1 MKKTNGSQH
10 MKSPS
15 HEPHD
20 HSLQSMNRRQF
31 MGMAAA
37 VGVSAMLP
45 FPSFAKT
52 RSDNIFVWISLRGAM
67 DGLNV
72 VVPHAD
78 PDYVDLRPNIGL
90 KPNQLLKL
98 DSFFGLHPS
107 LKSCH
112 QWYENKELSFVHAC
126 STAYRER
133 SHFDGQKIL
142 ENGTSDPF
150 NTEGWLSRLLSLSS
164 EKYDGIAIDSGLPL
178 IMQGKSTVASWYP
191 NRLKTRDKQTE
202 LLEELFQSDQMLSS
216 NFESVMKI
224 DELVGDQGVGKQF
237 KSLMSKT
244 GDILSADNGPNIAAV
259 ELGGWDTH
267 ANQGSV
273 NGRLSNQLKTLDA
286 GLAALKESLGSR
298 WNNTVI
304 IAASEF
310 GRTAKEN
317 GTKGTD
323 HGTGNVML
331 VAGSAMANKASN
343 ISSSSASLGQ
353 VIANWPGLSQ
363 ENLYQGRDLKPTTDM
378 RGVIKGVLNQHLS
391 IEEKQLNTIFPDSE
405 MVKPLGII

>member
-1 MKKTNGSQH
+1 MKKSDCSQN
-10 MKSPS
+10 KA
-15 HEPHD
+15 PH
-20 HSLQSMNRRQF
+20 SINRRQF
-31 MGMAAA
+31 MGIAAA

-52 RSDNIFVWISLRGAM
+52 GSDNIFIWVSLRGAM

-78 PDYVDLRPNIGL
+78 PDYSNLRPNIGL
-90 KPNQLLKL
+90 KPEQLVKL
-98 DSFFGLHPS
+98 DDFFGLHPS
-107 LKSCH
+107 LKQCH
-112 QWYENKELSFVHAC
+112 QWYESNELSFVHAC

-150 NTEGWLSRLLSLSS
+150 NTVGWINRLLTLSS

-178 IMQGKSTVASWYP
+178 IMQGESTVASWYP

-224 DELVGDQGVGKQF
+224 DQLVGDQGVGKQF
-237 KSLMSKT
+237 KSLMGKT
-244 GDILSADNGPNIAAV
+244 GDILSADNGPNIAAL

-267 ANQGSV
+267 ANQGNV
-273 NGRLSNQLKTLDA
+273 NGRLSNQLKTLDV
-286 GLAALKESLGSR
+286 GLAALKASLGDR
-298 WNNTVI
+298 WQKTVI

-323 HGTGNVML
+323 HGTGNVMF
-331 VAGSAMANKASN
+331 VAGGALP
-343 ISSSSASLGQ
+343 SLKGAGGK
-353 VIANWPGLSQ
+353 VITNWPGLSQ
-363 ENLYQGRDLKPTTDM
+363 SQLYEGRDLSPTTDM
-378 RGVIKGVLNQHLS
+378 RSVIKGVLNRHLS
-391 IEEKQLNTIFPDSE
+391 IEVKQLNAIFPDSADIRP
-405 MVKPLGII
+405 MNLV

>member
-1 MKKTNGSQH
+1 MKKSDCSQN
-10 MKSPS
+10 KA
-15 HEPHD
+15 PH
-20 HSLQSMNRRQF
+20 SINRRQF
-31 MGMAAA
+31 MGIAAA

-52 RSDNIFVWISLRGAM
+52 GSDNIFIWVSLRGAM

-78 PDYVDLRPNIGL
+78 PDYSNLRPNIGL
-90 KPNQLLKL
+90 KPEQLLKL
-98 DSFFGLHPS
+98 DDFFGLHPS
-107 LKSCH
+107 LKQCH
-112 QWYENKELSFVHAC
+112 QWYKSNELSFVHAC

-150 NTEGWLSRLLSLSS
+150 NTVGWINRLLTLSS

-178 IMQGKSTVASWYP
+178 IMQGESTVASWYP

-216 NFESVMKI
+216 NFESVMKV
-224 DELVGDQGVGKQF
+224 DQLVGDQGVGKQF
-237 KSLMSKT
+237 KSLMGKT
-244 GDILSADNGPNIAAV
+244 GDILSADNGPNIAAL

-267 ANQGSV
+267 ANQGNV
-273 NGRLSNQLKTLDA
+273 NGRLSNQLKTLDV
-286 GLAALKESLGSR
+286 GLAALKASLGDR
-298 WNNTVI
+298 WQKTVI

-323 HGTGNVML
+323 HGTGNVMF
-331 VAGSAMANKASN
+331 VAGGALP
-343 ISSSSASLGQ
+343 SLKGAGGK
-353 VIANWPGLSQ
+353 VITNWPGLSQ
-363 ENLYQGRDLKPTTDM
+363 SQLYEGRDLSPTTDM
-378 RGVIKGVLNQHLS
+378 RSVIKGVLNRHLS
-391 IEEKQLNTIFPDSE
+391 IEVKQLNTIFPDSADIRP
-405 MVKPLGII
+405 MNLV

>member
-1 MKKTNGSQH
+1 MKKSDCSQN
-10 MKSPS
+10 KA
-15 HEPHD
+15 PH
-20 HSLQSMNRRQF
+20 SINRRQF
-31 MGMAAA
+31 MGIAAA

-52 RSDNIFVWISLRGAM
+52 GSDNIFIWVSLRGAM

-78 PDYVDLRPNIGL
+78 PNYSNLRPNIGL
-90 KPNQLLKL
+90 KPEQLVKL
-98 DSFFGLHPS
+98 DDFFGLHPS
-107 LKSCH
+107 LKQCH
-112 QWYENKELSFVHAC
+112 QWYESNELSFVHAC

-150 NTEGWLSRLLSLSS
+150 NTVGWINRLLTLSS

-178 IMQGKSTVASWYP
+178 IMQGESTVASWYP

-224 DELVGDQGVGKQF
+224 DQLVGDQGVGKQF
-237 KSLMSKT
+237 KSLMGKT
-244 GDILSADNGPNIAAV
+244 GDILSADNGPNIAAL

-267 ANQGSV
+267 ANQGNV
-273 NGRLSNQLKTLDA
+273 NGRLSNQLKTLDV
-286 GLAALKESLGSR
+286 GLAALKASLGDR
-298 WNNTVI
+298 WQKTVI

-323 HGTGNVML
+323 HGTGNVMF
-331 VAGSAMANKASN
+331 VAGGALP
-343 ISSSSASLGQ
+343 SLKGAGGK
-353 VIANWPGLSQ
+353 VITNWPGLSQ
-363 ENLYQGRDLKPTTDM
+363 SQLYEGRDLSPTTDM
-378 RGVIKGVLNQHLS
+378 RSVIKGVLNRHLS
-391 IEEKQLNTIFPDSE
+391 IEVKQLNAIFPDSADIRP
-405 MVKPLGII
+405 MNLV

>member
-1 MKKTNGSQH
+1 MKKSDCSQN
-10 MKSPS
+10 KA
-15 HEPHD
+15 PH
-20 HSLQSMNRRQF
+20 SINRRQF
-31 MGMAAA
+31 MGIAAA

-52 RSDNIFVWISLRGAM
+52 GSDNIFIWVSLRGAM

-78 PDYVDLRPNIGL
+78 PDYSNLRPNIGL
-90 KPNQLLKL
+90 KPEQLVKL
-98 DSFFGLHPS
+98 DDFFGLHPS
-107 LKSCH
+107 LKQCH
-112 QWYENKELSFVHAC
+112 QWYESNELSFVHAC

-150 NTEGWLSRLLSLSS
+150 NTVGWINRLLTLSS

-178 IMQGKSTVASWYP
+178 IMQGESNVASWYP

-224 DELVGDQGVGKQF
+224 DQLVGDQGVGKQF
-237 KSLMSKT
+237 RSLMGKT
-244 GDILSADNGPNIAAV
+244 GDILSADNGPNIAAL

-267 ANQGSV
+267 ANQGNV
-273 NGRLSNQLKTLDA
+273 NGRLSNQLKTLDV
-286 GLAALKESLGSR
+286 GLAALKASLGDR
-298 WNNTVI
+298 WQKTVI

-323 HGTGNVML
+323 HGTGNVMF
-331 VAGSAMANKASN
+331 VAGGALP
-343 ISSSSASLGQ
+343 SLKGAGGK
-353 VIANWPGLSQ
+353 VITNWPGLSQ
-363 ENLYQGRDLKPTTDM
+363 SQLYEGRDLSPTTDM
-378 RGVIKGVLNQHLS
+378 RSVIKGVLNRHLS
-391 IEEKQLNTIFPDSE
+391 IEVKQLNAIFPDSADIRP
-405 MVKPLGII
+405 MNLV

>member
-1 MKKTNGSQH
+1 MKKQDCSQN
-10 MKSPS
+10 KA
-15 HEPHD
+15 PH
-20 HSLQSMNRRQF
+20 SINRRQF
-31 MGMAAA
+31 MGIAAA

-52 RSDNIFVWISLRGAM
+52 GSDNIFIWVSLRGAM

-78 PDYVDLRPNIGL
+78 PDYSNLRPNIGL
-90 KPNQLLKL
+90 KPDQLLKL
-98 DSFFGLHPS
+98 DNFFGLHPS
-107 LKSCH
+107 LKQCH
-112 QWYENKELSFVHAC
+112 QWYESNELSFVHAC

-150 NTEGWLSRLLSLSS
+150 NTVGWINRLLRLST

-178 IMQGKSTVASWYP
+178 IMQGESTVASWYP

-202 LLEELFQSDQMLSS
+202 LLEELFQSDQMLFS

-224 DELVGDQGVGKQF
+224 DQLVGDQGVGKQF
-237 KSLMSKT
+237 KSLMGKT
-244 GDILSADNGPNIAAV
+244 GDILSADNGPNIAAL

-273 NGRLSNQLKTLDA
+273 NGRLSNQLKTLDV
-286 GLAALKESLGSR
+286 GLAALKASLGDR
-298 WNNTVI
+298 WQKTVI

-323 HGTGNVML
+323 HGTGNVMF
-331 VAGSAMANKASN
+331 VAGGTMP
-343 ISSSSASLGQ
+343 SLKGAGGK

-363 ENLYQGRDLKPTTDM
+363 SQLYEGRDLDPTIDM
-378 RGVIKGVLNQHLS
+378 RSVIKGVLNRHLS
-391 IEEKQLNTIFPDSE
+391 IEVKQLNAIFPGSADIRP
-405 MVKPLGII
+405 MNLV

>member
-1 MKKTNGSQH
+1 MKKPDCSQN
-10 MKSPS
+10 KA
-15 HEPHD
+15 PH
-20 HSLQSMNRRQF
+20 SINRRQF
-31 MGMAAA
+31 MGIAAA
-37 VGVSAMLP
+37 VGVSAMVP

-52 RSDNIFVWISLRGAM
+52 GSDNIFIWVSLRGAM

-78 PDYVDLRPNIGL
+78 PDYSNLRPNIGL
-90 KPNQLLKL
+90 KPEQLLKL
-98 DSFFGLHPS
+98 DDFFGLHPS
-107 LKSCH
+107 LKQCH
-112 QWYENKELSFVHAC
+112 QWYESNELSFVHAC

-150 NTEGWLSRLLSLSS
+150 NTVGWINRLLTLSS

-178 IMQGKSTVASWYP
+178 IMQGESTVASWYP
-191 NRLKTRDKQTE
+191 NHLKTRDKQTE

-224 DELVGDQGVGKQF
+224 DQLVGDQGVGKQF
-237 KSLMSKT
+237 KSLMGKT
-244 GDILSADNGPNIAAV
+244 GDILSADNGPNIAAL

-267 ANQGSV
+267 ANQGNV
-273 NGRLSNQLKTLDA
+273 NGRLSSQLKTLDV
-286 GLAALKESLGSR
+286 GLAALKASLGDR
-298 WNNTVI
+298 WQKTVI

-323 HGTGNVML
+323 HGTGNVMF
-331 VAGSAMANKASN
+331 VAGGALP
-343 ISSSSASLGQ
+343 SLKGSGGK
-353 VIANWPGLSQ
+353 VITNWPGLSQ
-363 ENLYQGRDLKPTTDM
+363 SQLYEGRDLSPTTDM
-378 RGVIKGVLNQHLS
+378 RSVIKGVLYQHLS
-391 IEEKQLNTIFPDSE
+391 VEVKQLNTIFPDSADIRP
-405 MVKPLGII
+405 MNLV

>member
-15 HEPHD
+15 DEPYD

-31 MGMAAA
+31 IGMAAA

-78 PDYVDLRPNIGL
+78 PDYADLRPNIGL

-98 DSFFGLHPS
+98 DSFFWLHPS

-150 NTEGWLSRLLSLSS
+150 NTEGWLNRLLTMSS
-164 EKYDGIAIDSGLPL
+164 EQYDGIAIDSGLPL
-178 IMQGKSTVASWYP
+178 IMQGESTVASWYP

-244 GDILSADNGPNIAAV
+244 GDILSAENGPNIAAL

-304 IAASEF
+304 IAANEF

-331 VAGSAMANKASN
+331 VAGGAMANKASN
-343 ISSSSASLGQ
+343 ISSSSASGGQ

-391 IEEKQLNTIFPDSE
+391 IEEKQLDTIFPDSE
-405 MVKPLGII
+405 MVKPLEII

>member
-1 MKKTNGSQH
+1 MKKSDCSQN
-10 MKSPS
+10 KA
-15 HEPHD
+15 PH
-20 HSLQSMNRRQF
+20 SINRRQF
-31 MGMAAA
+31 MGIAAA
-37 VGVSAMLP
+37 VGVSAILP

-52 RSDNIFVWISLRGAM
+52 GSDNIFIWVSLRGAM

-78 PDYVDLRPNIGL
+78 PDYSNLRPNIGL
-90 KPNQLLKL
+90 KPEQLVKL
-98 DSFFGLHPS
+98 DDFFGLHPS
-107 LKSCH
+107 LKQCH
-112 QWYENKELSFVHAC
+112 QWYESNELSFVHAC

-150 NTEGWLSRLLSLSS
+150 NTVGWINRLLTLSS

-178 IMQGKSTVASWYP
+178 IMQGESTVASWYP

-224 DELVGDQGVGKQF
+224 DQLVGDQGVGKQF
-237 KSLMSKT
+237 KSLMGKT
-244 GDILSADNGPNIAAV
+244 GDILSADNGPNIAAL

-267 ANQGSV
+267 ANQGNV
-273 NGRLSNQLKTLDA
+273 NGRLSNQLKTLDV
-286 GLAALKESLGSR
+286 GLAALKASLGDR
-298 WNNTVI
+298 WQKTVI

-323 HGTGNVML
+323 HGTGNVMF
-331 VAGSAMANKASN
+331 VAGGALP
-343 ISSSSASLGQ
+343 SLKGAGGK
-353 VIANWPGLSQ
+353 VITNWPGLSQ
-363 ENLYQGRDLKPTTDM
+363 SQLYEGRDLSPTTDM
-378 RGVIKGVLNQHLS
+378 RSVIKGVLNRHLS
-391 IEEKQLNTIFPDSE
+391 IEVKQLNAIFPDSADIRP
-405 MVKPLGII
+405 MNLV

>member
-1 MKKTNGSQH
+1 MKKSDCSQN
-10 MKSPS
+10 KA
-15 HEPHD
+15 PH
-20 HSLQSMNRRQF
+20 SINRRQF
-31 MGMAAA
+31 MGIAAA

-52 RSDNIFVWISLRGAM
+52 GSDNIFIWVSLRGAM

-78 PDYVDLRPNIGL
+78 PDYSNLRPNIGL
-90 KPNQLLKL
+90 KPEQLVKL
-98 DSFFGLHPS
+98 DDFFGLHPS
-107 LKSCH
+107 LKQCH
-112 QWYENKELSFVHAC
+112 QWYESNELSFVHAC

-150 NTEGWLSRLLSLSS
+150 NTVGWINRLLTLSS

-178 IMQGKSTVASWYP
+178 IMQGESTVASWYP

-216 NFESVMKI
+216 NFESVIKI
-224 DELVGDQGVGKQF
+224 DQLVGDQGVGKQF
-237 KSLMSKT
+237 KSLMGKT
-244 GDILSADNGPNIAAV
+244 GDILSADNGPNIAAL

-267 ANQGSV
+267 ANQGNV
-273 NGRLSNQLKTLDA
+273 NGRLSNQLKTLDV
-286 GLAALKESLGSR
+286 GLAALKASLGDR
-298 WNNTVI
+298 WQKTVI

-323 HGTGNVML
+323 HGTGNVMF
-331 VAGSAMANKASN
+331 VAGGALP
-343 ISSSSASLGQ
+343 SLKGAGGK
-353 VIANWPGLSQ
+353 VITNWPGLSQ
-363 ENLYQGRDLKPTTDM
+363 SQLYEGRDLSPTTDM
-378 RGVIKGVLNQHLS
+378 RSVIKGVLNRHLS
-391 IEEKQLNTIFPDSE
+391 IEVKQLNAIFPDSADIRP
-405 MVKPLGII
+405 MNLV

>member
-1 MKKTNGSQH
+1 MKKSDCSQN
-10 MKSPS
+10 KA
-15 HEPHD
+15 PH
-20 HSLQSMNRRQF
+20 SINRRQF
-31 MGMAAA
+31 MGIAAA

-52 RSDNIFVWISLRGAM
+52 GSDNIFIWVSLRGAM

-78 PDYVDLRPNIGL
+78 PDYSNLRPNIGL
-90 KPNQLLKL
+90 KPEQLVKL
-98 DSFFGLHPS
+98 DDFFGLHPS
-107 LKSCH
+107 LKQCH
-112 QWYENKELSFVHAC
+112 QWYEINELSFVHAC

-150 NTEGWLSRLLSLSS
+150 NTVGWINRLLTLSS

-178 IMQGKSTVASWYP
+178 IMQGESTVASWYP

-224 DELVGDQGVGKQF
+224 DQLVGDQGVGKQF
-237 KSLMSKT
+237 KSLMGKT
-244 GDILSADNGPNIAAV
+244 GDILSADNGPNIAAL

-267 ANQGSV
+267 ANQGNV
-273 NGRLSNQLKTLDA
+273 NGRLSNQLKTLDG
-286 GLAALKESLGSR
+286 GLAALKTSLGDR
-298 WNNTVI
+298 WQKTVI

-323 HGTGNVML
+323 HGTGNVMF
-331 VAGSAMANKASN
+331 VAGGALP
-343 ISSSSASLGQ
+343 SLKGVGGK

-363 ENLYQGRDLKPTTDM
+363 SQLYEGRDLNPTTDM
-378 RGVIKGVLNQHLS
+378 RSVIKGVLYQHLS
-391 IEEKQLNTIFPDSE
+391 VEVKQLNIIFPDSADIRP
-405 MVKPLGII
+405 MNLV

>member
-1 MKKTNGSQH
+1 MKNTNSYQANQ
-10 MKSPS
+10 
-15 HEPHD
+15 PHNNG
-20 HSLQSMNRRQF
+20 LQSINRRQF

-37 VGVSAMLP
+37 VGMSAMLP

-72 VVPHAD
+72 VVPYAD
-78 PDYVDLRPNIGL
+78 PNYAELRPNIGL

-107 LKSCH
+107 LKNCH
-112 QWYENKELSFVHAC
+112 QWYENNELSFVHAC

-150 NTEGWLSRLLSLSS
+150 NTEGWLNRLLTLGS
-164 EKYDGIAIDSGLPL
+164 EQYDGIAIDSGLPL
-178 IMQGKSTVASWYP
+178 IMQGESTVASWYP

-202 LLEELFQSDQMLSS
+202 LLEELFQSDQMLSA

-237 KSLMSKT
+237 KSLMDKT
-244 GDILSADNGPNIAAV
+244 GDILSADNGPNIAAL

-273 NGRLSNQLKTLDA
+273 NGRLSNQLKTLDL
-286 GLAALKESLGSR
+286 GLATLKESLGSR
-298 WNNTVI
+298 WNKTVI

-331 VAGSAMANKASN
+331 IAGGAMVNKASGL
-343 ISSSSASLGQ
+343 SSSDTSGGQ

-363 ENLYQGRDLKPTTDM
+363 SKLYEGRDLNPTTDM
-378 RGVIKGVLNQHLS
+378 RAVIKGVLNQHLS
-391 IEEKQLNTIFPDSE
+391 IEVKQLNTIFPNSTDIRP
-405 MVKPLGII
+405 MNLI

>member
-1 MKKTNGSQH
+1 MKKSDCSQN
-10 MKSPS
+10 KA
-15 HEPHD
+15 PH
-20 HSLQSMNRRQF
+20 SINRRQF
-31 MGMAAA
+31 MGIAAA

-52 RSDNIFVWISLRGAM
+52 GSDNIFIWVSLRGAM

-78 PDYVDLRPNIGL
+78 PDYSNLRPNIGL
-90 KPNQLLKL
+90 KPEQLVKL
-98 DSFFGLHPS
+98 DDFFGLHPS
-107 LKSCH
+107 LKQCH
-112 QWYENKELSFVHAC
+112 QWYESNELSFVHAC

-150 NTEGWLSRLLSLSS
+150 NTVGWINRLLTLSS

-178 IMQGKSTVASWYP
+178 IMQGESTVASWYP

-224 DELVGDQGVGKQF
+224 DQLVGDQGVGKQF
-237 KSLMSKT
+237 KSLMGKT
-244 GDILSADNGPNIAAV
+244 GDILSADNGPNIAAL

-267 ANQGSV
+267 ANQGNV
-273 NGRLSNQLKTLDA
+273 NGRLSNQLKTLDV
-286 GLAALKESLGSR
+286 GLAALKASLGER
-298 WNNTVI
+298 WQKTVI

-323 HGTGNVML
+323 HGTGNVMF
-331 VAGSAMANKASN
+331 VAGGTMP
-343 ISSSSASLGQ
+343 SLKGAGGK

-363 ENLYQGRDLKPTTDM
+363 SQLYEGRDLNPTIDM
-378 RGVIKGVLNQHLS
+378 RSVIKGVLNRHLS
-391 IEEKQLNTIFPDSE
+391 IEVKQLNAIFPDSADIRP
-405 MVKPLGII
+405 MNLV

>member
-1 MKKTNGSQH
+1 MKNTNSSQSN
-10 MKSPS
+10 KPQNNG
-15 HEPHD
+15 P
-20 HSLQSMNRRQF
+20 QSINRRQF

-52 RSDNIFVWISLRGAM
+52 RSDNIFIWISLRGAM

-78 PDYVDLRPNIGL
+78 PDYADLRPNIGL

-112 QWYENKELSFVHAC
+112 QWFESKELSFVHAC

-150 NTEGWLSRLLSLSS
+150 NTEGWLNRLLTLST
-164 EKYDGIAIDSGLPL
+164 EQYDGIAIDSGLPL
-178 IMQGKSTVASWYP
+178 IMQGESTVASWYP

-202 LLEELFQSDQMLSS
+202 LLEELFQSDQMLSA

-237 KSLMSKT
+237 KSLMGKT
-244 GDILSADNGPNIAAV
+244 GDILSADNGPNIAAL

-267 ANQGSV
+267 ANQGNV
-273 NGRLSNQLKTLDA
+273 NGRLSNQLKTLDV
-286 GLAALKESLGSR
+286 GLAALKASLGDR
-298 WNNTVI
+298 WKKTVI

-331 VAGSAMANKASN
+331 VSGGALPSLKGAGGK
-343 ISSSSASLGQ
+343 

-363 ENLYQGRDLKPTTDM
+363 SQLYEGRDLNPTTDM
-378 RGVIKGVLNQHLS
+378 RSVIKGVLNQHLS
-391 IEEKQLNTIFPDSE
+391 IESKQLDTIFPDSAAIRLFNF
-405 MVKPLGII
+405 V

>member
-1 MKKTNGSQH
+1 MKKSDCSQN
-10 MKSPS
+10 KA
-15 HEPHD
+15 PH
-20 HSLQSMNRRQF
+20 SINRRQF
-31 MGMAAA
+31 MGIAAA

-52 RSDNIFVWISLRGAM
+52 GSDNIFIWVSLRGAM

-78 PDYVDLRPNIGL
+78 PDYSNLRPNIGL
-90 KPNQLLKL
+90 KPEQLVKL
-98 DSFFGLHPS
+98 DDFFGLHPS
-107 LKSCH
+107 LKQCH
-112 QWYENKELSFVHAC
+112 QWYESNELSFVHAC

-150 NTEGWLSRLLSLSS
+150 NTVGWINRLLTLSS

-178 IMQGKSTVASWYP
+178 IMQGESTVASWYP

-224 DELVGDQGVGKQF
+224 DQLVGDQGVGKQF
-237 KSLMSKT
+237 KSLMGKA
-244 GDILSADNGPNIAAV
+244 GDILSADNGPNIAAL

-267 ANQGSV
+267 ANQGNV
-273 NGRLSNQLKTLDA
+273 NGRLSNQLKTLDV
-286 GLAALKESLGSR
+286 GLAALKASLGDR
-298 WNNTVI
+298 WQKTVI

-323 HGTGNVML
+323 HGTGNVMF
-331 VAGSAMANKASN
+331 VAGGALP
-343 ISSSSASLGQ
+343 SLKGAGGK

-363 ENLYQGRDLKPTTDM
+363 SQLYEGRDLNPTIDM
-378 RGVIKGVLNQHLS
+378 RSVIKGVLNRHLS
-391 IEEKQLNTIFPDSE
+391 IEVKQLNTIFPDSADIRP
-405 MVKPLGII
+405 MNLV

>member
-1 MKKTNGSQH
+1 MKNTNSSQSN
-10 MKSPS
+10 KSQNNGP
-15 HEPHD
+15 
-20 HSLQSMNRRQF
+20 QSINRRQF

-37 VGVSAMLP
+37 VGVTAILP

-78 PDYVDLRPNIGL
+78 PDYADLRPNIGL

-112 QWYENKELSFVHAC
+112 QWFESKELSFVHAC

-150 NTEGWLSRLLSLSS
+150 NKEGWLNRLLTLSS
-164 EKYDGIAIDSGLPL
+164 EQYDGIAIDSGLPL
-178 IMQGKSTVASWYP
+178 IMQGESTVASWYP

-202 LLEELFQSDQMLSS
+202 LIEELFQSDQMLSA

-237 KSLMSKT
+237 KSLMGKT
-244 GDILSADNGPNIAAV
+244 GDILSADNGPNIAAL

-273 NGRLSNQLKTLDA
+273 NGRLSNQLKTLDV
-286 GLAALKESLGSR
+286 GLAALQASLGDR
-298 WNNTVI
+298 WQKTVI

-323 HGTGNVML
+323 HGTGNVMF
-331 VAGSAMANKASN
+331 VAGGAMANKASN
-343 ISSSSASLGQ
+343 MSSSGSSGGR
-353 VIANWPGLSQ
+353 VIVNWPGLSQ
-363 ENLYQGRDLKPTTDM
+363 QNLYQGRDLKPTTDM

-391 IEEKQLNTIFPDSE
+391 IEEKQLNTIFPDSG
-405 MVKPLGII
+405 MVKPLDII

>member
-1 MKKTNGSQH
+1 MKKTNGSQSI
-10 MKSPS
+10 KSQS
-15 HEPHD
+15 RDPHNQGLE
-20 HSLQSMNRRQF
+20 SINRRQF

-52 RSDNIFVWISLRGAM
+52 RSDNIFIWVSLRGAM

-78 PDYVDLRPNIGL
+78 PDYADLRPNIGL

-150 NTEGWLSRLLSLSS
+150 NTEGWLNRLLALSS
-164 EKYDGIAIDSGLPL
+164 EQYDGIAIDSGLPL

-244 GDILSADNGPNIAAV
+244 GDILSADKGPNIAAL

-267 ANQGSV
+267 ANQGNA
-273 NGRLSNQLKTLDA
+273 NGRLSNQLKTLDT

-331 VAGSAMANKASN
+331 VAGGAMVSKASGLL
-343 ISSSSASLGQ
+343 SSDSSGGK
-353 VIANWPGLSQ
+353 VIASWPGLSQ

-391 IEEKQLNTIFPDSE
+391 IEEKQIDTIFPDSE
-405 MVKPLGII
+405 MVKPLEII

>member
-1 MKKTNGSQH
+1 MKKPDCSQN
-10 MKSPS
+10 KA
-15 HEPHD
+15 PH
-20 HSLQSMNRRQF
+20 SINRRQF
-31 MGMAAA
+31 MGIAAA
-37 VGVSAMLP
+37 VGVSAMVP

-52 RSDNIFVWISLRGAM
+52 GSDNIFIWVSLRGAM

-78 PDYVDLRPNIGL
+78 PDYSNLRPNIGL
-90 KPNQLLKL
+90 KPEQLLKL
-98 DSFFGLHPS
+98 DDFFGLHPS
-107 LKSCH
+107 LKQCQ
-112 QWYENKELSFVHAC
+112 QWYESNELSFVHAC

-150 NTEGWLSRLLSLSS
+150 NTVGWINRLLTLSS

-178 IMQGKSTVASWYP
+178 IMQGESTVASWYP

-224 DELVGDQGVGKQF
+224 DQLVGDQGVGKQF
-237 KSLMSKT
+237 KSLMGKT
-244 GDILSADNGPNIAAV
+244 GDILSADNGPNIAAL

-267 ANQGSV
+267 ANQGNV
-273 NGRLSNQLKTLDA
+273 NGRLSNQLKTLDV
-286 GLAALKESLGSR
+286 GLAALKASLGDR
-298 WNNTVI
+298 WKKTVI

-323 HGTGNVML
+323 HGTGNVMF
-331 VAGSAMANKASN
+331 VAGGALP
-343 ISSSSASLGQ
+343 SLKGAGGK

-363 ENLYQGRDLKPTTDM
+363 SQLYEGRDLSPTTDM
-378 RGVIKGVLNQHLS
+378 RSVIKGVLYQHLS
-391 IEEKQLNTIFPDSE
+391 VEVKQLNTIFPDSADIRP
-405 MVKPLGII
+405 MNLV

>member
-1 MKKTNGSQH
+1 MKKTNG
-10 MKSPS
+10 
-15 HEPHD
+15 
-20 HSLQSMNRRQF
+20 LQSINRRQF

-37 VGVSAMLP
+37 VGMSAMLP

-52 RSDNIFVWISLRGAM
+52 RSENIFIWVSLRGAM

-72 VVPHAD
+72 VVPYAD
-78 PDYVDLRPNIGL
+78 SDYLSLRPSIGL
-90 KPNQLLKL
+90 KQSQLLRL

-107 LKSCH
+107 LKNCH

-142 ENGTSDPF
+142 ENGTSDPY
-150 NTEGWLSRLLSLSS
+150 NKEGWLNRLLSLSS

-178 IMQGKSTVASWYP
+178 IMQGESSVASWYP

-202 LLEELFQSDQMLSS
+202 LLEELFQSDQMLSA

-244 GDILSADNGPNIAAV
+244 GDILSADSGPNIAAL

-273 NGRLSNQLKTLDA
+273 NGRLSNQLKTLDE

-323 HGTGNVML
+323 HGTGNVIL
-331 VAGSAMANKASN
+331 VAGGAMVNKESGL
-343 ISSSSASLGQ
+343 SSSDAFGGQ
-353 VIANWPGLSQ
+353 VIASWPGLGPKD
-363 ENLYQGRDLKPTTDM
+363 LYQGRDLKPTTDM
-378 RGVIKGVLNQHLS
+378 RGVIKGVLGEHLS
-391 IEEKQLNTIFPDSE
+391 INTEQLNTIFPDSE

>member
-1 MKKTNGSQH
+1 MKKPDCSQN
-10 MKSPS
+10 KA
-15 HEPHD
+15 PH
-20 HSLQSMNRRQF
+20 SINRRQF
-31 MGMAAA
+31 MGIAAA
-37 VGVSAMLP
+37 VGVSAMVP

-52 RSDNIFVWISLRGAM
+52 GSDIIFIWVSLRGAM

-78 PDYVDLRPNIGL
+78 PDYSNLRPNIGL
-90 KPNQLLKL
+90 KPEQLLKL
-98 DSFFGLHPS
+98 DDFFGLHPS
-107 LKSCH
+107 LKHCH
-112 QWYENKELSFVHAC
+112 QWYESNELSFVHAC

-150 NTEGWLSRLLSLSS
+150 NTVGWINRLLTLSS

-178 IMQGKSTVASWYP
+178 IMQGESTVVSWYP

-224 DELVGDQGVGKQF
+224 DQLAGDQGVGKQF
-237 KSLMSKT
+237 KSLMGKT
-244 GDILSADNGPNIAAV
+244 GDILSADNGPNIAAL

-267 ANQGSV
+267 VNQGNV
-273 NGRLSNQLKTLDA
+273 NGRLSNQLKTLDV
-286 GLAALKESLGSR
+286 GLAALKASLGDR
-298 WNNTVI
+298 WQKTVI

-323 HGTGNVML
+323 HGTGNVMF
-331 VAGSAMANKASN
+331 VAGGALP
-343 ISSSSASLGQ
+343 SLKGAGGK

-363 ENLYQGRDLKPTTDM
+363 SQLYEGRDLNPTLDM
-378 RGVIKGVLNQHLS
+378 RSVIKGVLNRHLS
-391 IEEKQLNTIFPDSE
+391 IEVKQLNAIFPDSADIRP
-405 MVKPLGII
+405 MNLV

>member
-1 MKKTNGSQH
+1 MKKTNGSQKI
-10 MKSPS
+10 KSQS
-15 HEPHD
+15 NKSLNHC
-20 HSLQSMNRRQF
+20 LQSINRRQF
-31 MGMAAA
+31 MGMAAV
-37 VGVSAMLP
+37 VGMSAMLP

-52 RSDNIFVWISLRGAM
+52 RSENIFVWISLRGAM

-78 PDYVDLRPNIGL
+78 PDYAVLRPNIGL
-90 KPNQLLKL
+90 KPDQLLKL

-107 LKSCH
+107 LKNCR
-112 QWYENKELSFVHAC
+112 QWYESKELSFVHAC

-142 ENGTSDPF
+142 ENGTSDPY
-150 NTEGWLSRLLSLSS
+150 NKEGWLNRLLSLSS

-178 IMQGKSTVASWYP
+178 IMQGDSTVASWYP

-202 LLEELFQSDQMLSS
+202 LLEELFQSDQMLSA

-224 DELVGDQGVGKQF
+224 DELVGDQGIGKQF

-244 GDILSADNGPNIAAV
+244 GDILSADNGPNIASL

-273 NGRLSNQLKTLDA
+273 NGRLSNQLKTLDS
-286 GLAALKESLGSR
+286 GLAALKDSLGSR

-323 HGTGNVML
+323 HGTGNVMF
-331 VAGSAMANKASN
+331 VAGGAMVSKASGA
-343 ISSSSASLGQ
+343 SSSDASGGQ
-353 VIANWPGLSQ
+353 VIANWPGLSPKD
-363 ENLYQGRDLKPTTDM
+363 LYQGRDLKPTTDM
-378 RGVIKGVLNQHLS
+378 RGVIKGVLGEHLS
-391 IEEKQLNTIFPDSE
+391 INTKQLNTIFPDSE
-405 MVKPLGII
+405 MVKPLHMI

>member
-1 MKKTNGSQH
+1 MKNTNST
-10 MKSPS
+10 
-15 HEPHD
+15 
-20 HSLQSMNRRQF
+20 QSNQPQNKGPQSVNRRQF

-37 VGVSAMLP
+37 VGMSAMLP

-52 RSDNIFVWISLRGAM
+52 RSDNIFIWISLRGAM

-72 VVPHAD
+72 VVPYAD
-78 PDYVDLRPNIGL
+78 PDYLELRPNIGL
-90 KPNQLLKL
+90 KPDQLLKL
-98 DSFFGLHPS
+98 DNFFGLHPS
-107 LKSCH
+107 LKQCH
-112 QWYENKELSFVHAC
+112 QWYESKELSFVHAC

-150 NTEGWLSRLLSLSS
+150 NTHGWLNRLLTLSS
-164 EKYDGIAIDSGLPL
+164 EKYDGIAIDSGSPL
-178 IMQGKSTVASWYP
+178 IMQGESTVASWYP
-191 NRLKTRDKQTE
+191 NRLKTRDKQIE
-202 LLEELFQSDQMLSS
+202 LLEELFQSDQMLSA

-237 KSLMSKT
+237 KSLMGKA
-244 GDILSADNGPNIAAV
+244 GDILSADNGPNIAAL

-267 ANQGSV
+267 ANQGIV
-273 NGRLSNQLKTLDA
+273 NGRLSIQLKTLDA
-286 GLAALKESLGSR
+286 GLAALKDSLGSH

-331 VAGSAMANKASN
+331 VAGGAMANKASN
-343 ISSSSASLGQ
+343 VSSTGSSGGQ
-353 VIANWPGLSQ
+353 VIANWPGLSPKD
-363 ENLYQGRDLKPTTDM
+363 LYQGRDLKPTTDM
-378 RGVIKGVLNQHLS
+378 RGVIKGVLGQHLS
-391 IEEKQLNTIFPDSE
+391 IKTKQLDTIFPDSE
-405 MVKPLGII
+405 MVKPLDII

>member
-1 MKKTNGSQH
+1 MKKSNCSQN
-10 MKSPS
+10 KA
-15 HEPHD
+15 PH
-20 HSLQSMNRRQF
+20 SINRRQF
-31 MGMAAA
+31 MGIAAA

-45 FPSFAKT
+45 SPSFAKT
-52 RSDNIFVWISLRGAM
+52 GSDNIFIWVSLRGAM

-78 PDYVDLRPNIGL
+78 PDYSNLRPNIGL
-90 KPNQLLKL
+90 KPEQLVKL
-98 DSFFGLHPS
+98 DDFFGLHPS
-107 LKSCH
+107 LKQCH
-112 QWYENKELSFVHAC
+112 QWYESNELSFVHAC

-150 NTEGWLSRLLSLSS
+150 NTVGWINRLLTLSS

-178 IMQGKSTVASWYP
+178 IMQGESTVASWYP

-224 DELVGDQGVGKQF
+224 DQLVGDQGVGKQF
-237 KSLMSKT
+237 KSLMGKT
-244 GDILSADNGPNIAAV
+244 GDILSADNGPNIAAL

-267 ANQGSV
+267 ANQGNV
-273 NGRLSNQLKTLDA
+273 NGRLSNQLKTLDV
-286 GLAALKESLGSR
+286 GLAALKASLGER
-298 WNNTVI
+298 WQKTVI

-323 HGTGNVML
+323 HGTGNVMF
-331 VAGSAMANKASN
+331 VAGGALP
-343 ISSSSASLGQ
+343 SLKGAGGK
-353 VIANWPGLSQ
+353 VITNWPGLSQ
-363 ENLYQGRDLKPTTDM
+363 SQLYEGRDLSPTTDM
-378 RGVIKGVLNQHLS
+378 RSVIKGVLNRHLS
-391 IEEKQLNTIFPDSE
+391 IEVKQLNAIFPDSADIRP
-405 MVKPLGII
+405 MNLV

>member
-1 MKKTNGSQH
+1 MKKSDCSQN
-10 MKSPS
+10 KA
-15 HEPHD
+15 PH
-20 HSLQSMNRRQF
+20 SINRRQF
-31 MGMAAA
+31 MGIAAA

-52 RSDNIFVWISLRGAM
+52 GSDNIFIWVSLRGAM

-78 PDYVDLRPNIGL
+78 PDYSNLRPNIGL
-90 KPNQLLKL
+90 KPEQLVKL
-98 DSFFGLHPS
+98 DDFFGLHPS
-107 LKSCH
+107 LKQCH
-112 QWYENKELSFVHAC
+112 QWYESNELSFVHAC

-150 NTEGWLSRLLSLSS
+150 NTVGWINRLLTLSS

-178 IMQGKSTVASWYP
+178 IMQGESTVASWYP

-224 DELVGDQGVGKQF
+224 DQLVGDQGVGKQF
-237 KSLMSKT
+237 KSLMGKT
-244 GDILSADNGPNIAAV
+244 GDILSADNGPNIAAL

-267 ANQGSV
+267 ANQGNV
-273 NGRLSNQLKTLDA
+273 NGRLSNQLKTLDV
-286 GLAALKESLGSR
+286 GLAALKASLGDR
-298 WNNTVI
+298 WQKTVI

-323 HGTGNVML
+323 HGTGNVMF
-331 VAGSAMANKASN
+331 VAGGTMP
-343 ISSSSASLGQ
+343 SLKGAGGK

-363 ENLYQGRDLKPTTDM
+363 SQLYEGRDLNPTIDM
-378 RGVIKGVLNQHLS
+378 RSVIKGVLNRHLS
-391 IEEKQLNTIFPDSE
+391 IEVKQLNAIFPDSADIRP
-405 MVKPLGII
+405 MNLV

>member
-1 MKKTNGSQH
+1 MKKSDCSQN
-10 MKSPS
+10 KA
-15 HEPHD
+15 PH
-20 HSLQSMNRRQF
+20 SINRRQF
-31 MGMAAA
+31 MGIAAA

-52 RSDNIFVWISLRGAM
+52 GSDNIFIWVSLRGAM

-78 PDYVDLRPNIGL
+78 PDYSNLRPNIGL
-90 KPNQLLKL
+90 KPEQLVKL
-98 DSFFGLHPS
+98 DDFFGLHPS
-107 LKSCH
+107 LKQCH
-112 QWYENKELSFVHAC
+112 QWYESNELSFVHAC

-150 NTEGWLSRLLSLSS
+150 NTVGWINRLLTLSS

-178 IMQGKSTVASWYP
+178 IMQGESTVASWYP

-224 DELVGDQGVGKQF
+224 DQLVGDQGVGKQF
-237 KSLMSKT
+237 KSLMGKT
-244 GDILSADNGPNIAAV
+244 GDILSADNGPNIAAL

-267 ANQGSV
+267 ANQGNV
-273 NGRLSNQLKTLDA
+273 NGRLSNQLKTLDV
-286 GLAALKESLGSR
+286 GLAALKASLGDR
-298 WNNTVI
+298 WQKTVI

-323 HGTGNVML
+323 HGTGNVMF
-331 VAGSAMANKASN
+331 VAGGALP
-343 ISSSSASLGQ
+343 SLKGVGGK
-353 VIANWPGLSQ
+353 VITNWPGLSQ
-363 ENLYQGRDLKPTTDM
+363 SQLYEGRDLSPTTDM
-378 RGVIKGVLNQHLS
+378 RSVIKGVLNRHLS
-391 IEEKQLNTIFPDSE
+391 IEVKQLNAIFPDSADIRP
-405 MVKPLGII
+405 MNLV

>member
-1 MKKTNGSQH
+1 MKKSDCSQN
-10 MKSPS
+10 KA
-15 HEPHD
+15 PH
-20 HSLQSMNRRQF
+20 SINRRQF
-31 MGMAAA
+31 MGIAAA

-52 RSDNIFVWISLRGAM
+52 GSDNIFIWVSLRGAM

-78 PDYVDLRPNIGL
+78 PDYSNLRPNIGL
-90 KPNQLLKL
+90 KPEQLVKL
-98 DSFFGLHPS
+98 DDFFGLHPS
-107 LKSCH
+107 LKQCH
-112 QWYENKELSFVHAC
+112 QWYESNELSFVHAC

-150 NTEGWLSRLLSLSS
+150 NTVGWINRLLTLSS

-178 IMQGKSTVASWYP
+178 IMQGESTVASWYP

-224 DELVGDQGVGKQF
+224 DQLVGDQGVGKQF
-237 KSLMSKT
+237 KSLMGKT
-244 GDILSADNGPNIAAV
+244 GDILSADNGPNIAAL

-267 ANQGSV
+267 ANQGNV
-273 NGRLSNQLKTLDA
+273 NGRLSNQLKTLDV
-286 GLAALKESLGSR
+286 GLAALKASLGDR
-298 WNNTVI
+298 WQKTVI

-323 HGTGNVML
+323 HGTGNVMF
-331 VAGSAMANKASN
+331 VAGGALP
-343 ISSSSASLGQ
+343 SLKGAGGK
-353 VIANWPGLSQ
+353 VITNWPGLSQ
-363 ENLYQGRDLKPTTDM
+363 SQLYEGRDLSPTTDM
-378 RGVIKGVLNQHLS
+378 RSVIKGVLNRHLS
-391 IEEKQLNTIFPDSE
+391 IEVKQLNAIFPDSSDIRP
-405 MVKPLGII
+405 MNLV

>member
-1 MKKTNGSQH
+1 MKKTNGSQNI
-10 MKSPS
+10 KSQS
-15 HEPHD
+15 HELHN
-20 HSLQSMNRRQF
+20 HGLQSINRRQF
-31 MGMAAA
+31 MGIAAA

-72 VVPHAD
+72 VVPYAD
-78 PDYVDLRPNIGL
+78 PDYAGLRPNIGL

-107 LKSCH
+107 LKQCH

-126 STAYRER
+126 SSAYRER

-150 NTEGWLSRLLSLSS
+150 NTEGWLNRLLSLSS

-178 IMQGKSTVASWYP
+178 IMQGESTVASWYP

-202 LLEELFQSDQMLSS
+202 LLEELFQSDQMLSA

-237 KSLMSKT
+237 KSLMGKT
-244 GDILSADNGPNIAAV
+244 GDILSADNGPNIAAL

-273 NGRLSNQLKTLDA
+273 NVKLSNQLKTLDT
-286 GLAALKESLGSR
+286 GLAALKDSLGSR
-298 WNNTVI
+298 WSNTVV

-310 GRTAKEN
+310 GRTAREN

-331 VAGSAMANKASN
+331 VAGGAMANKVSKM
-343 ISSSSASLGQ
+343 SSSGGR

-363 ENLYQGRDLKPTTDM
+363 QNLYQGRDLKPTIDM

-391 IEEKQLNTIFPDSE
+391 INNEQLEEIFPNSDYIGQIK
-405 MVKPLGII
+405 V

>member
-1 MKKTNGSQH
+1 MKKSDCSQN
-10 MKSPS
+10 KA
-15 HEPHD
+15 PH
-20 HSLQSMNRRQF
+20 SINRRQF
-31 MGMAAA
+31 MGIAAA

-52 RSDNIFVWISLRGAM
+52 GSDNIFIWVSLRGAM

-78 PDYVDLRPNIGL
+78 PDYSNLRPNIGL
-90 KPNQLLKL
+90 KPEQLVKL
-98 DSFFGLHPS
+98 DDFFGLHPS
-107 LKSCH
+107 LKQCH
-112 QWYENKELSFVHAC
+112 QWYESNELSFVHAC

-150 NTEGWLSRLLSLSS
+150 NTVGWINRLLTLSS

-178 IMQGKSTVASWYP
+178 IMQGESTVASWYP

-224 DELVGDQGVGKQF
+224 DQLVGDQGVGKQF
-237 KSLMSKT
+237 KSLMGKT
-244 GDILSADNGPNIAAV
+244 GDILSADNGPNIAAL

-267 ANQGSV
+267 ANQGNV
-273 NGRLSNQLKTLDA
+273 NGRLSNQLKTLDG
-286 GLAALKESLGSR
+286 GLAALKASLGDR
-298 WNNTVI
+298 WQKTVI

-323 HGTGNVML
+323 HGTGNVMF
-331 VAGSAMANKASN
+331 VAGGALP
-343 ISSSSASLGQ
+343 SLKGVGGK

-363 ENLYQGRDLKPTTDM
+363 SQLYEGRDLNPTTDM
-378 RGVIKGVLNQHLS
+378 RSVIKGVLYQHLS
-391 IEEKQLNTIFPDSE
+391 VEVKQLNIIFPDSADIRP
-405 MVKPLGII
+405 MNLV

>member
-1 MKKTNGSQH
+1 MKKPDCSQN
-10 MKSPS
+10 KA
-15 HEPHD
+15 PH
-20 HSLQSMNRRQF
+20 SINRRQF
-31 MGMAAA
+31 MGIAAA
-37 VGVSAMLP
+37 VGVSTMLP

-52 RSDNIFVWISLRGAM
+52 GSDNIFIWVSLRGAM
-67 DGLNV
+67 DGINV

-78 PDYVDLRPNIGL
+78 PDYSNLRPNIGL
-90 KPNQLLKL
+90 KPEQLLKL
-98 DSFFGLHPS
+98 DDFFGLHPS
-107 LKSCH
+107 LKQCH
-112 QWYENKELSFVHAC
+112 QWYESNELSFVHAC

-150 NTEGWLSRLLSLSS
+150 NTVGWINRLLTLSS

-178 IMQGKSTVASWYP
+178 IMQGESTVASWYP

-224 DELVGDQGVGKQF
+224 DQLVGDQGVGKQF
-237 KSLMSKT
+237 KSLMGKT
-244 GDILSADNGPNIAAV
+244 GGILSADNGPNIAAL

-267 ANQGSV
+267 ANQGNV
-273 NGRLSNQLKTLDA
+273 NGRLSNQLKTLDV
-286 GLAALKESLGSR
+286 GLTALKASLGDR
-298 WNNTVI
+298 WQKTVI

-323 HGTGNVML
+323 HGTGNVMF
-331 VAGSAMANKASN
+331 VAGGALP
-343 ISSSSASLGQ
+343 SLKGAGGK

-363 ENLYQGRDLKPTTDM
+363 SQLYEGRDLNPTTDM
-378 RGVIKGVLNQHLS
+378 RSVIKGVLNQHLS
-391 IEEKQLNTIFPDSE
+391 IEVKQLNAIFPDSADIRP
-405 MVKPLGII
+405 MNLV

>member
-1 MKKTNGSQH
+1 MKKSDCSQN
-10 MKSPS
+10 KA
-15 HEPHD
+15 PH
-20 HSLQSMNRRQF
+20 SINRRQF
-31 MGMAAA
+31 MGIAAA
-37 VGVSAMLP
+37 VGVSAMVP

-52 RSDNIFVWISLRGAM
+52 GSDNIFIWVSLRGAM

-78 PDYVDLRPNIGL
+78 SDYSNLRPNIGL
-90 KPNQLLKL
+90 KPEQLLKL
-98 DSFFGLHPS
+98 DDFFGLHPS
-107 LKSCH
+107 LKQCH
-112 QWYENKELSFVHAC
+112 QWYESNELSFVHAC

-150 NTEGWLSRLLSLSS
+150 NTVGWINRLLTLSS

-178 IMQGKSTVASWYP
+178 IMQGESTVASWYP

-216 NFESVMKI
+216 NIESVMKI
-224 DELVGDQGVGKQF
+224 DQFVGDQGVGKQF
-237 KSLMSKT
+237 KSLMGKT
-244 GDILSADNGPNIAAV
+244 GDILSADNGPNIAAL

-267 ANQGSV
+267 ANQGNV
-273 NGRLSNQLKTLDA
+273 NGRLSNQLKTLDV
-286 GLAALKESLGSR
+286 GLTALKASLGDR
-298 WNNTVI
+298 WQKTVI

-323 HGTGNVML
+323 HGTGNVMF
-331 VAGSAMANKASN
+331 VAGGALP
-343 ISSSSASLGQ
+343 SLKGAGGK

-363 ENLYQGRDLKPTTDM
+363 SQLYEGRDLNPTIDM
-378 RGVIKGVLNQHLS
+378 RSVIKGVLYQHLS
-391 IEEKQLNTIFPDSE
+391 VEVKQLNTIFPDSADIRP
-405 MVKPLGII
+405 MNLV

>member
-1 MKKTNGSQH
+1 MKKSDCSQN
-10 MKSPS
+10 KA
-15 HEPHD
+15 PH
-20 HSLQSMNRRQF
+20 SINRRQF
-31 MGMAAA
+31 MGIAAA

-52 RSDNIFVWISLRGAM
+52 GSDNIFIWVSLRGAM

-78 PDYVDLRPNIGL
+78 PDYSNLRPNIGL
-90 KPNQLLKL
+90 KPEQLVKL
-98 DSFFGLHPS
+98 DDFFGLHPS
-107 LKSCH
+107 LKQCH
-112 QWYENKELSFVHAC
+112 QWYESNELSFVHAC

-150 NTEGWLSRLLSLSS
+150 NTVGWINRLLTLSS

-178 IMQGKSTVASWYP
+178 IMQGESTVASWYP

-224 DELVGDQGVGKQF
+224 DQLVGDQGVGKQF
-237 KSLMSKT
+237 KSLMGKT
-244 GDILSADNGPNIAAV
+244 GDILSADNGPNIAAL

-267 ANQGSV
+267 ANQGNV
-273 NGRLSNQLKTLDA
+273 NGRLSNQLKTLDV
-286 GLAALKESLGSR
+286 GLAALKASLGER
-298 WNNTVI
+298 WQKTVI

-323 HGTGNVML
+323 HGTGNVMF
-331 VAGSAMANKASN
+331 VAGGALP
-343 ISSSSASLGQ
+343 SLKGAGGK

-363 ENLYQGRDLKPTTDM
+363 SQLYEGRDLNPTIDM
-378 RGVIKGVLNQHLS
+378 RSVIKGVLNRHLS
-391 IEEKQLNTIFPDSE
+391 IEVKQLNTIFPDSADIRP
-405 MVKPLGII
+405 MNLV

>member
-1 MKKTNGSQH
+1 MKKSDCSQN
-10 MKSPS
+10 KA
-15 HEPHD
+15 PH
-20 HSLQSMNRRQF
+20 SINRRQF
-31 MGMAAA
+31 MGIAAA

-52 RSDNIFVWISLRGAM
+52 GSDNIFIWVSLRGAM

-78 PDYVDLRPNIGL
+78 PDYSNLRPNIGL
-90 KPNQLLKL
+90 KPEQLVKL
-98 DSFFGLHPS
+98 DDFFGLHPS
-107 LKSCH
+107 LKQCH
-112 QWYENKELSFVHAC
+112 QWYESNELSFVHAC

-150 NTEGWLSRLLSLSS
+150 NTVGWINRLLTLSS

-178 IMQGKSTVASWYP
+178 IMQGESTVASWYP

-224 DELVGDQGVGKQF
+224 DQLVGDQGVGKQF
-237 KSLMSKT
+237 KSLMGKT
-244 GDILSADNGPNIAAV
+244 GDILSADNGPNIAAL

-267 ANQGSV
+267 ANQGNV
-273 NGRLSNQLKTLDA
+273 NGRLSNQLKTLDG
-286 GLAALKESLGSR
+286 GLAALKTSLGDR
-298 WNNTVI
+298 WQKTVI

-323 HGTGNVML
+323 HGTGNVMF
-331 VAGSAMANKASN
+331 VAGGALP
-343 ISSSSASLGQ
+343 SLKGVGGK

-363 ENLYQGRDLKPTTDM
+363 SQLYEGRDLNPTTDM
-378 RGVIKGVLNQHLS
+378 RSVIKGVLYQHLS
-391 IEEKQLNTIFPDSE
+391 VEVKQLNIIFPDSADIRP
-405 MVKPLGII
+405 MNLV

>member
-1 MKKTNGSQH
+1 MKKQDCSQN
-10 MKSPS
+10 KA
-15 HEPHD
+15 PH
-20 HSLQSMNRRQF
+20 SINRRQF
-31 MGMAAA
+31 MGIAAA

-52 RSDNIFVWISLRGAM
+52 GSDNILIWVSLRGAM

-78 PDYVDLRPNIGL
+78 PDYSNLRPNIGL
-90 KPNQLLKL
+90 KPEQLLKL
-98 DSFFGLHPS
+98 DDFFGLHPS
-107 LKSCH
+107 LKQCH
-112 QWYENKELSFVHAC
+112 QWYENNELSFVHAC

-150 NTEGWLSRLLSLSS
+150 NTVGWINRLLTLST

-178 IMQGKSTVASWYP
+178 IMQGESTVASWYP

-224 DELVGDQGVGKQF
+224 DQLVGDQGVGKQF
-237 KSLMSKT
+237 KSLMGKT
-244 GDILSADNGPNIAAV
+244 GDILSADSGPNIAAL

-267 ANQGSV
+267 ANQGNV
-273 NGRLSNQLKTLDA
+273 NGRLSNQLKTLDV
-286 GLAALKESLGSR
+286 GLAALKASLGDR
-298 WNNTVI
+298 WQKTVI

-323 HGTGNVML
+323 HGTGNVMF
-331 VAGSAMANKASN
+331 VAGGALP
-343 ISSSSASLGQ
+343 SLKGVGGK

-363 ENLYQGRDLKPTTDM
+363 SQLYEGRDLNPTTDM
-378 RGVIKGVLNQHLS
+378 RSVIKGVLNQHLS
-391 IEEKQLNTIFPDSE
+391 IEVKQFNTIFPDSADIRP
-405 MVKPLGII
+405 MNLV